1 MAATSKSH
9 RRWRELSETSRSPV
23 HQTRRR
29 RPSMPETSARFT
41 LITAARLLDGS
52 GAAPVEQVGLLVE
65 NGRVAKL
72 GRAADVQPP
81 EGATVD
87 RRDYGDATI
96 LPGLVDAHTHLVAPG
111 DGTLGDDIAKEDDD
125 LLLLQAAKNARTLL
139 HSGVTTL
146 RENGAKGKVAFSL
159 REGVRRQLAPGPRMV
174 ICGRPIAIT
183 GGHMGYFG
191 SEADGEV
198 AVRAEVRKLLRE
210 GADYIKIVASGGST
224 RTSDPNRASYTVP
237 ELAAMTDEARR
248 HGKLT
253 AAHCTS
259 AQSVQNCLDAG
270 VDMIIHCIFSEPDG
284 TYHFRPDLVERLVA
298 AKAWVNPT
306 LYVMKAGIER
316 QREARER
323 EGRLTPELETQLE
336 AARRALDVRVDAVRQ
351 MSEAGVLMTAGS
363 DSPWGWYAPGEFVH
377 EIHMLAQAG
386 LSFSN
391 AIVAGTAGA
400 ADSIGVGAVAGRLL
414 PGRQADV
421 LVVRGNPTRDITD
434 LWKVLDVYQAGRRV
448 ERGVA

>member
-1 MAATSKSH
+1 MAQ
-9 RRWRELSETSRSPV
+9 R
-23 HQTRRR
+23 
-29 RPSMPETSARFT
+29 SARFT

-52 GAAPVEQVGLLVE
+52 GAAALEQAALLID
-65 NGRVAKL
+65 GDHIAGL
-72 GRAADVQPP
+72 GRASDVPVP
-81 EGATVD
+81 DGASVE
-87 RRDYGDATI
+87 RRDYGAATI

-111 DGTLGDDIAKEDDD
+111 DGTLGDDVAKEDDD
-125 LLLLQAAKNARTLL
+125 ILLLQAAKNARTLL

-159 REGVRRQLAPGPRMV
+159 REGIRRKLAPGPRMV
-174 ICGRPIAIT
+174 ICGRPITIT

-191 SEADGEV
+191 SEADGEA
-198 AVRAEVRKLLRE
+198 AVRAEVRKLLKE

-224 RTSDPNRASYTVP
+224 RTSDPNRASYTVA
-237 ELAAMTDEARR
+237 ELAAMTDEAHR

-259 AQSVQNCLDAG
+259 AQSVQNCLDAD
-270 VDMIIHCIFSEPDG
+270 VDMIIHCIFNEADG
-284 TYHFRPDLVERLVA
+284 TYRFRPDLVARLAA

-323 EGRLTPELETQLE
+323 EGRLTPELVAQLD
-336 AARRALDVRVDAVRQ
+336 AARRALDVRVDAVRR
-351 MSEAGVLMTAGS
+351 MSEAGVRMTAGS

-386 LSFSN
+386 LSYSD
-391 AIVAGTAGA
+391 AIVAGTASA
-400 ADSIGVGAVAGRLL
+400 AESIGVGPVAGHLAR
-414 PGRQADV
+414 GRQADA
-421 LVVRGNPTRDITD
+421 LVVRGDPTRDITA
-434 LWKVLDVYQAGRRV
+434 LWDVLDVYQAGRRI
-448 ERGVA
+448 ERGVH

>member
-1 MAATSKSH
+1 
-9 RRWRELSETSRSPV
+9 
-23 HQTRRR
+23 
-29 RPSMPETSARFT
+29 MPTTPPRFT

-52 GAAPVEQVGLLVE
+52 GAAPIEQAALLME
-65 NGRVAKL
+65 DGRVLKL
-72 GRAADVQPP
+72 GRAADVRVPD
-81 EGATVD
+81 GASVD
-87 RRDYGDATI
+87 RKDYGAATI

-125 LLLLQAAKNARTLL
+125 ILLLQAAKNARTLL

-146 RENGAKGKVAFSL
+146 RENGGK
-159 REGVRRQLAPGPRMV
+159 LAPGPRMV

-198 AVRAEVRKLLRE
+198 AVRAEVRKLLKE

-224 RTSDPNRASYTVP
+224 RTSDPNRASYTVA

-259 AQSVQNCLDAG
+259 AQSVQNCLDAD
-270 VDMIIHCIFSEPDG
+270 VDMIIHCIFTEPDG
-284 TYHFRPDLVERLVA
+284 TYKFRPDLVERLA
-298 AKAWVNPT
+298 LAKAWVNPT

-323 EGRLTPELETQLE
+323 EGRLTTELMAQLE
-336 AARRALDVRVDAVRQ
+336 ESRRALDVRVDAVRR
-351 MSEAGVLMTAGS
+351 MSEAGVRMTAGS

-386 LSFSN
+386 LSYSD

-414 PGRQADV
+414 PGRLADV
-421 LVVRGNPTRDITD
+421 LVVRGDPVREIAD
-434 LWKVLDVYQAGRRV
+434 LWNVLDVYQAGRRIDRAV
-448 ERGVA
+448 E

>member
-1 MAATSKSH
+1 
-9 RRWRELSETSRSPV
+9 
-23 HQTRRR
+23 
-29 RPSMPETSARFT
+29 MPEAPSPFT
-41 LITAARLLDGS
+41 LITADRLVDGS
-52 GAAPVEQVGLLVE
+52 TAAPIE
-65 NGRVAKL
+65 
-72 GRAADVQPP
+72 RAAVLIQGERIVALGPQDAVRAPA
-81 EGATVD
+81 GATVD
-87 RRDYGDATI
+87 RKAYGAATI

-125 LLLLQAAKNARTLL
+125 FLLLQAAKNARTLL

-159 REGVRRQLAPGPRMV
+159 REGIRRRLAPGPRMV

-198 AVRAEVRKLLRE
+198 AVRAEVRKLLKE

-224 RTSDPNRASYTVP
+224 RTSDPNRASYSVA

-259 AQSVQNCLDAG
+259 AQSIQNCLDAG
-270 VDMIIHCIFSEPDG
+270 VDMIIHCIFTEPDG
-284 TYHFRPDLVERLVA
+284 TFRFRPDLVQRLAA

-316 QREARER
+316 MREARER
-323 EGRLTPELETQLE
+323 EGRLTPELMAQLE
-336 AARRALDVRVDAVRQ
+336 QSRRALDVRVDAVRR
-351 MSEAGVLMTAGS
+351 MSEAGVRMTAGS

-386 LSFSN
+386 LSYAD
-391 AIVAGTAGA
+391 AIVTGTAGA
-400 ADSIGVGAVAGRLL
+400 ADSIGVGGVSGRLL
-414 PGRQADV
+414 SGRQADV
-421 LVVRGNPTRDITD
+421 LVVRGDPTREITA
-434 LWKVLDVYQAGRRV
+434 LWDVLDVYQAGHRIARDV
-448 ERGVA
+448 I

>member
-1 MAATSKSH
+1 
-9 RRWRELSETSRSPV
+9 
-23 HQTRRR
+23 
-29 RPSMPETSARFT
+29 MPEAPSPFT
-41 LITAARLLDGS
+41 LITADRLVDGS
-52 GAAPVEQVGLLVE
+52 TAAPIE
-65 NGRVAKL
+65 
-72 GRAADVQPP
+72 RAAVLIQGERIVALGPQDAVRAPA
-81 EGATVD
+81 GATVD
-87 RRDYGDATI
+87 RKAYGAATI

-125 LLLLQAAKNARTLL
+125 FLLLQAAKNARTLL

-159 REGVRRQLAPGPRMV
+159 REGIRRRLAPGPRMV

-198 AVRAEVRKLLRE
+198 AVRAEVRKLLKE

-224 RTSDPNRASYTVP
+224 RTSDPNRASYSVA
-237 ELAAMTDEARR
+237 ELAAMTDEAGR

-270 VDMIIHCIFSEPDG
+270 VDMIIHCIFTEPDG
-284 TYHFRPDLVERLVA
+284 TFRFRPELVERLAA

-316 QREARER
+316 MREARER
-323 EGRLTPELETQLE
+323 EGRLTPELMAQLE
-336 AARRALDVRVDAVRQ
+336 QSRRALDVRVDAVRR
-351 MSEAGVLMTAGS
+351 MSEAGVRMTAGS

-386 LSFSN
+386 LSYAD
-391 AIVAGTAGA
+391 AIVTGTAGA
-400 ADSIGVGAVAGRLL
+400 ADSIGVGGVSGRLL
-414 PGRQADV
+414 SGRQADV
-421 LVVRGNPTRDITD
+421 LVVRGDPTREITA
-434 LWKVLDVYQAGRRV
+434 LWDVLDVYQAGHRIARDV
-448 ERGVA
+448 I

>member
-1 MAATSKSH
+1 
-9 RRWRELSETSRSPV
+9 
-23 HQTRRR
+23 
-29 RPSMPETSARFT
+29 MPESAARFT
-41 LITAARLLDGS
+41 LITAARLLDGTGS
-52 GAAPVEQVGLLVE
+52 APAEQAALLVE
-65 NGRVAKL
+65 NGRVVKL
-72 GRAADVQPP
+72 GRAADMRAP
-81 EGATVD
+81 EGASVD
-87 RRDYGDATI
+87 RKDYGDATI

-125 LLLLQAAKNARTLL
+125 FLLLQAAKNARTLL

-159 REGVRRQLAPGPRMV
+159 REGVRRRLAPGPRMV

-191 SEADGEV
+191 SEANGEV
-198 AVRAEVRKLLRE
+198 AVRAEVRKLLKE

-224 RTSDPNRASYTVP
+224 RTSDPNRASYTVA

-259 AQSVQNCLDAG
+259 AQSIQNCLDAG
-270 VDMIIHCIFSEPDG
+270 VDMIIHCIFTEPDG

-323 EGRLTPELETQLE
+323 EGQLTPELETQFE

-386 LSFSN
+386 LSYSE

-414 PGRQADV
+414 PGRPADV
-421 LVVRGNPTRDITD
+421 LVVRGDPTRDITA
-434 LWKVLDVYQAGRRV
+434 LWNILDVYQAGHRV
-448 ERGVA
+448 ARGVE

>member
-1 MAATSKSH
+1 
-9 RRWRELSETSRSPV
+9 
-23 HQTRRR
+23 
-29 RPSMPETSARFT
+29 MPESAARFT
-41 LITAARLLDGS
+41 LITAARLLDGTGS
-52 GAAPVEQVGLLVE
+52 APAEQAAVLVE
-65 NGRVAKL
+65 NGRVVTQ
-72 GRAADVQPP
+72 GRAADVRAP
-81 EGATVD
+81 EGASVD
-87 RRDYGDATI
+87 RKDYGDATI

-125 LLLLQAAKNARTLL
+125 FLLLQAAKNARTLL

-191 SEADGEV
+191 SEANGEV
-198 AVRAEVRKLLRE
+198 AVRAEVRKLLKE

-224 RTSDPNRASYTVP
+224 RTSDPNRASYTVA

-259 AQSVQNCLDAG
+259 AQSIQNCLDAG
-270 VDMIIHCIFSEPDG
+270 VDMIIHCIFTEPDG

-323 EGRLTPELETQLE
+323 EGRLTPELETQFE

-386 LSFSN
+386 LSYSE

-400 ADSIGVGAVAGRLL
+400 ADSIGVGALAGRLL
-414 PGRQADV
+414 PGRSADV
-421 LVVRGNPTRDITD
+421 LVVRGDPTRDITA
-434 LWKVLDVYQAGRRV
+434 LWNILDVYQSGHRV
-448 ERGVA
+448 ARG

>member
-1 MAATSKSH
+1 MPEATS
-9 RRWRELSETSRSPV
+9 P
-23 HQTRRR
+23 
-29 RPSMPETSARFT
+29 FT
-41 LITAARLLDGS
+41 LITADRLLDGS
-52 GAAPVEQVGLLVE
+52 AAPPIARAAVLIQGGRVVALGPEAAVRTPDGAA
-65 NGRVAKL
+65 
-72 GRAADVQPP
+72 
-81 EGATVD
+81 VD
-87 RRDYGDATI
+87 RKAYGDATI

-125 LLLLQAAKNARTLL
+125 ILLLQAAKNARTLL

-159 REGVRRQLAPGPRMV
+159 REGIRRRLAPGPRMV

-198 AVRAEVRKLLRE
+198 AVRAEVRKLLKE

-224 RTSDPNRASYTVP
+224 RTSDPNRASYSVA

-259 AQSVQNCLDAG
+259 AESIQNCLEAG
-270 VDMIIHCIFSEPDG
+270 VDMIIHCIFTEPDG
-284 TYHFRPDLVERLVA
+284 TYRFRPDLVERLA
-298 AKAWVNPT
+298 AANAWVNPT

-316 QREARER
+316 MREARER
-323 EGRLTPELETQLE
+323 EGRLTPELMAQIEQS
-336 AARRALDVRVDAVRQ
+336 RRALDVRVDAVRR
-351 MSEAGVLMTAGS
+351 MSEAGVRMTAGS

-377 EIHMLAQAG
+377 EIHMMAQAG
-386 LSFSN
+386 LSYTD
-391 AIVAGTAGA
+391 AIVTGTAGA
-400 ADSIGVGAVAGRLL
+400 AESIGMGGVSGRLL

-421 LVVRGNPTRDITD
+421 LVVRGDPTREITA
-434 LWKVLDVYQAGRRV
+434 LWNVLDVYQAGRPIARDV
-448 ERGVA
+448 I

>member
-1 MAATSKSH
+1 
-9 RRWRELSETSRSPV
+9 
-23 HQTRRR
+23 
-29 RPSMPETSARFT
+29 MPESAARFT
-41 LITAARLLDGS
+41 LITAARLLDGTGS
-52 GAAPVEQVGLLVE
+52 APAEQAALLVE
-65 NGRVAKL
+65 NGRVVEL
-72 GRAADVQPP
+72 GRAADVRAP
-81 EGATVD
+81 EGASVD
-87 RRDYGDATI
+87 RKDYGDATI

-125 LLLLQAAKNARTLL
+125 FLLLQAAKNARTLL
-139 HSGVTTL
+139 HSGVTSL

-159 REGVRRQLAPGPRMV
+159 REGVRRRLAPGPRMV

-191 SEADGEV
+191 SEANGEV
-198 AVRAEVRKLLRE
+198 AVRAEVRKLLKE

-259 AQSVQNCLDAG
+259 AQSIQNCLEAG
-270 VDMIIHCIFSEPDG
+270 VDMIIHCIFTEPDG
-284 TYHFRPDLVERLVA
+284 TYRFRPDLVERLVA

-316 QREARER
+316 QREARAR
-323 EGRLTPELETQLE
+323 EGRLTPELETQFE
-336 AARRALDVRVDAVRQ
+336 ASRRALDVRVDAVRQ

-386 LSFSN
+386 LSYSD

-400 ADSIGVGAVAGRLL
+400 ADSIGVGAVAGRLVA
-414 PGRQADV
+414 GRPADM
-421 LVVRGNPTRDITD
+421 LVVRGDPTREITA
-434 LWKVLDVYQAGRRV
+434 LWNILDVYQSGHRV
-448 ERGVA
+448 ARE

>member
-1 MAATSKSH
+1 
-9 RRWRELSETSRSPV
+9 
-23 HQTRRR
+23 
-29 RPSMPETSARFT
+29 MPESAPRFT
-41 LITAARLLDGS
+41 LLTAARLLDGS
-52 GAAPVEQVGLLVE
+52 GAPPVAQAALLVE
-65 NGRVAKL
+65 NGRVVKM
-72 GRAADVQPP
+72 GRAAEVRAPD
-81 EGATVD
+81 GAAVD
-87 RRDYGDATI
+87 RRDYGEATM

-125 LLLLQAAKNARTLL
+125 ILLLQAAQNARTLL

-146 RENGAKGKVAFSL
+146 RENGAKGQVAFSL
-159 REGVRRQLAPGPRMV
+159 REGIRRRLAPGPRMV

-191 SEADGEV
+191 SEADGEA
-198 AVRAEVRKLLRE
+198 AVRAEVRKLLKE

-270 VDMIIHCIFSEPDG
+270 VDMIIHCIFTEPDG

-306 LYVMKAGIER
+306 LYVIKAGIER

-323 EGRLTPELETQLE
+323 EGRLTPELEAQFE
-336 AARRALDVRVDAVRQ
+336 AGRRALDVRVDAVRQ

-377 EIHMLAQAG
+377 EIHMLAKAG
-386 LSFSN
+386 LSYSE
-391 AIVAGTAGA
+391 AIVAGTGGA
-400 ADSIGVGAVAGRLL
+400 ADSIGVGAVAGRLR

-421 LVVRGNPTRDITD
+421 LVVRGDPTREITD
-434 LWKVLDVYQAGRRV
+434 LWNVLDVFQAGRRI
-448 ERGVA
+448 ERGVV

>member
-1 MAATSKSH
+1 
-9 RRWRELSETSRSPV
+9 
-23 HQTRRR
+23 
-29 RPSMPETSARFT
+29 MPEPPTRFT
-41 LITAARLLDGS
+41 LLTASRLLDGS
-52 GAAPVEQVGLLVE
+52 GAAPVDQAALLIEGDRIVSVGPAAQV
-65 NGRVAKL
+65 
-72 GRAADVQPP
+72 RAA
-81 EGATVD
+81 EGASVD
-87 RRDYGDATI
+87 RRDYGTATI

-125 LLLLQAAKNARTLL
+125 ILLLQAAKNARTLL

-159 REGVRRQLAPGPRMV
+159 REGIRRKLAPGPRMV
-174 ICGRPIAIT
+174 ICGRPIAMT

-191 SEADGEV
+191 SEADGET
-198 AVRAEVRKLLRE
+198 AVRAEVRKLLKE

-224 RTSDPNRASYTVP
+224 RTSDPNRASYTVA
-237 ELAAMTDEARR
+237 ELVAMTDEAHR

-259 AQSVQNCLDAG
+259 AQSVQNCLDAD
-270 VDMIIHCIFSEPDG
+270 VDMIIHCIFTEPDG
-284 TYHFRPDLVERLVA
+284 SYRFRPDLVERLAA

-316 QREARER
+316 LREARER
-323 EGRLTPELETQLE
+323 EGRLTPQLVAQVE
-336 AARRALDVRVDAVRQ
+336 ESRRALDVRVDAVRR
-351 MSEAGVLMTAGS
+351 MSEAGVRMTAGS

-386 LSFSN
+386 LSYAD
-391 AIVAGTAGA
+391 AIVTGTAGA
-400 ADSIGVGAVAGRLL
+400 AESIGVGGMAGRLL

-421 LVVRGNPTRDITD
+421 LVVHGDPTREITA
-434 LWKVLDVYQAGRRV
+434 LWDVLDVYQAGRRL
-448 ERGVA
+448 ERAP

>member
-1 MAATSKSH
+1 M
-9 RRWRELSETSRSPV
+9 SETP
-23 HQTRRR
+23 
-29 RPSMPETSARFT
+29 RFT
-41 LITAARLLDGS
+41 LIRAARVLDGS
-52 GAAPVEQVGLLVE
+52 GSPAVEPAAVLVCDDRIAAAGRPDAVALPEGAPVE
-65 NGRVAKL
+65 RVDY
-72 GRAADVQPP
+72 G
-81 EGATVD
+81 EATV
-87 RRDYGDATI
+87 

-111 DGTLGDDIAKEDDD
+111 DGTLGDDVAREDDD
-125 LLLLQAAKNARTLL
+125 ILLLQAAKNARTLL

-146 RENGAKGKVAFSL
+146 RENGAKGRVAFSL
-159 REGVRRQLAPGPRMV
+159 REGIRRRLAPGPRMV
-174 ICGRPIAIT
+174 ICGRPIAMT

-198 AVRAEVRKLLRE
+198 AVRAEVRKLLKE
-210 GADYIKIVASGGST
+210 GADYIKIVASGGTT

-259 AQSVQNCLDAG
+259 AQAVQNCLDAG
-270 VDMIIHCIFSEPDG
+270 VDMIIHCIFTEPDG

-316 QREARER
+316 QREVRAR
-323 EGRLTPELETQLE
+323 EGRLTPELSAQLDQ
-336 AARRALDVRVDAVRQ
+336 ARRALDVRVDAVRR
-351 MSEAGVLMTAGS
+351 MADAGVRMTAGS

-377 EIHMLAQAG
+377 EIDMLAQAG
-386 LSFSN
+386 LSHRD

-400 ADSIGVGAVAGRLL
+400 ADSIGAGGVAGRLS
-414 PGRQADV
+414 PGRPADI
-421 LVVRGNPTRDITD
+421 LVVRGDPTREITA
-434 LWKVLDVYQAGRRV
+434 LWDVLDVYQGGRRIARQV
-448 ERGVA
+448 V